1 MPHFLIEKE
10 NIKNNF
16 IYVEE
21 PELLHHLA
29 SVLRVKI
36 NETLKFIDIDKNVYS
51 ARVLEVSKKKLAAEI
66 IEKVKSR
73 RELGFKLYLAASI
86 LKNDAQNLLIANAT
100 ELGIKGFYS
109 FVSDFSTVKK
119 DFVKNKIEKFQKI
132 SNESFKQCERADIMQ
147 VYEVLPLDFILGKFK
162 KENVIIFAE
171 RFENTDILD
180 AVKDIDTEGEIL
192 CVTGPEGG
200 FSDREFEY
208 FKKNGYKMATLGSLI
223 FRAPNAVTAGVSRVI
238 FALELKNRGKNEG

>member
-10 NIKNNF
+10 NIKDNF

-21 PELLHHLA
+21 PELLHHLV

-51 ARVLEVSKKKLAAEI
+51 ARVLEVSKKKLTAEI
-66 IEKVKSR
+66 IETVKSR

-147 VYEVLPLDFILGKFK
+147 VYEILPLDFILGKFK

-200 FSDREFEY
+200 FSDR
-208 FKKNGYKMATLGSLI
+208 KSTRLNSSHI
-223 FRAPNAVTAGVSRVI
+223 H
-238 FALELKNRGKNEG
+238 

>member
-10 NIKNNF
+10 NIKDNF

-21 PELLHHLA
+21 PELLHHLV

-51 ARVLEVSKKKLAAEI
+51 ARVLEVSKKKLTAEI
-66 IEKVKSR
+66 IETVKSR

-147 VYEVLPLDFILGKFK
+147 VYEILPLDFILGKFK

-180 AVKDIDTEGEIL
+180 AVKDIDKIGRAS
-192 CVTGPEGG
+192 C
-200 FSDREFEY
+200 RE
-208 FKKNGYKMATLGSLI
+208 
-223 FRAPNAVTAGVSRVI
+223 RV
-238 FALELKNRGKNEG
+238 

>member
-51 ARVLEVSKKKLAAEI
+51 AAEI

-147 VYEVLPLDFILGKFK
+147 VYEILPLDFILGKFK

-180 AVKDIDTEGEIL
+180 AAKDIDTEGEIL